1 MRRMR
6 SIRICAATALLA
18 GVVSCA
24 TPPKY
29 GQETPLA
36 LNTRVHPLWA
46 IAPALNLSGEQVDPL
61 LQADLLYQQL
71 QAVGN
76 VTVVPVNRVVAVY
89 EALGIDKV
97 ETEKQ
102 AMLVCQ
108 QLGCDGLIVPTV
120 TAYDPYNPPKF
131 GVALQ
136 LLGRGIAVDQPHI
149 DARLLVRQATPMATE
164 TLPSHPQ
171 FIQVVGVFDAAN
183 GSVHTAVLDYAK
195 GRNDPLGPLGAKE
208 YFVNMDRYCGFA
220 YHALIVDLVHEV
232 ESREAGP
239 AVTAATPGNYP

>member
-1 MRRMR
+1 M
-6 SIRICAATALLA
+6 AALLV
-18 GVVSCA
+18 GVASCA

-29 GQETPLA
+29 GQEPPLA
-36 LNTRVHPLWA
+36 LRTRNHPLWA

-61 LQADLLYQQL
+61 LQADLLYEQL

-76 VTVVPVNRVVAVY
+76 VTVIPVNRVVAVY
-89 EALGIDKV
+89 QALGIDKV

-102 AMLVCQ
+102 AMVVCE

-136 LLGRGIAVDQPHI
+136 LLGRSGYVAEPHI
-149 DARLLVRQATPMATE
+149 DARLLVRQATPTE
-164 TLPSHPQ
+164 TEVLPAHPQ
-171 FIQVVGVFDAAN
+171 FIQVVGVYDAAN
-183 GSVHTAVLDYAK
+183 GSVHGAVLDYAK
-195 GRNDPLGPLGAKE
+195 GRNDPVGPLGAKE

-220 YHALIVDLVHEV
+220 YHALIVEMIHEV
-232 ESREAGP
+232 ESREGGP
-239 AVTAATPGNYP
+239 VVTAATPGDHT